1 MTCQG
6 EPGLRLLTVELM
18 KVFVKQGPP
27 DPRLLRLQPMVKAAE
42 GYEILRDRRA
52 PLPQPGPI
60 HMVKLKPKPVGRAK
74 LGTAQAHHAN
84 LWPHT
89 PTVSFKDLLGC
100 GKGDWVLMPDLPF
113 DLRSLHLLLG

>member
-1 MTCQG
+1 LTCQG

-52 PLPQPGPI
+52 PLPQPRPI
-60 HMVKLKPKPVGRAK
+60 DMVKLKPKPVGRAK

-84 LWPHT
+84 LWPYT
-89 PTVSFKDLLGC
+89 PTVPFKDLLGC
-100 GKGDWVLMPDLPF
+100 GKGDWVLMPDLSF
-113 DLRSLHLLLG
+113 DLRSLHLLLR